1 MLRNNLIVMAMVG
14 VGHGG
19 PSKSKQR
26 SPGQLHLEPSIQEI
40 KARDTKHI
48 RREKRK
54 RKEKARKKRPQ
65 FYMESC
71 GA

>member
-1 MLRNNLIVMAMVG
+1 MPMVG

-26 SPGQLHLEPSIQEI
+26 SPGQLHLEPNVQEM
-40 KARDTKHI
+40 RTWDTKHVQ
-48 RREKRK
+48 REKRE
-54 RKEKARKKRPQ
+54 RKEKAGKKRPR
-65 FYMESC
+65 FYMETC